1 MTRGAIALEARGL
14 SKRFGALHVTQD
26 VSLALEAGARTALI
40 GPNGAG
46 KTTLVNLLTGVLRAD
61 AGSLSLL
68 GEDVTSASSAS
79 RTRMGLVRTFQISS
93 LFAQL
98 SVFENVFIAVTQAA
112 GRGFA
117 LWRPAAREPQ
127 LRERAEALIVRLDLQ
142 ADMHRRVGEIAY
154 GRQRLVDIAIA
165 LALEP
170 KVLLLDEPAAGIPS
184 TELGLLHAA
193 LDALPADIAVLM
205 IEHDMHMVRRF
216 ASQVAVLVNGAM
228 LMCGAPREV
237 MSHPQVQAVYLG
249 ASGKERFERSV
260 AHA

>member
-1 MTRGAIALEARGL
+1 MTRDAIALEAHGL

-26 VSLALEAGARTALI
+26 VSLTLEAGARTALI

-61 AGSLSLL
+61 AGSLRLL
-68 GEDVTSASSAS
+68 GEDVTGASSAS
-79 RTRMGLVRTFQISS
+79 RTRKGLVRTFQISS

-98 SVFENVFIAVTQAA
+98 SVFENVFIAVAQAA
-112 GRGFA
+112 GRGFS
-117 LWRPAAREPQ
+117 LWSPAVRETE
-127 LRERAEALIVRLDLQ
+127 LLERAEALILHLDLQ
-142 ADMHRRVGEIAY
+142 SDMHRRVGEIAY

-193 LDALPADIAVLM
+193 LDALPAEIAVLM

-216 ASQVAVLVNGAM
+216 ASRVAVLVNGSL
-228 LMCGAPREV
+228 LMCGEPREV

-249 ASGKERFERSV
+249 SSGRQRFEGSL